1 MNIVVI
7 GRGNVGGGLAAL
19 WRKAGHEVT
28 ALGRG
33 GGDASGADV
42 VVVAVP
48 GPAISTALG
57 QVTGLAG
64 KIAID
69 ATNAF
74 PSRNEAFPSLAEE
87 VKSFTGGAVAKSF
100 NLNFAILYDQIA
112 AQRVP
117 PSSFYVAEGGA
128 RAVTEQLITDA
139 GYDPVLL
146 GGLDKARAVEDL
158 TWLLSAAMK
167 DGAPVFY
174 RFAVPGEV

>member
-33 GGDASGADV
+33 GGDASGAGV

-48 GPAISTALG
+48 GPAISAALG

-74 PSRNEAFPSLAEE
+74 PSRNEAFASLAEE
-87 VKSFTGGAVAKSF
+87 VKFFTGAPVAKSF
-100 NLNFAILYDQIA
+100 NLNFAVLYDQIA

-117 PSSFYVAEGGA
+117 PGSFYVAEDGA
-128 RAVTEQLITDA
+128 REVTEELIRDA
-139 GYDPVLL
+139 GYDPVPL

-158 TWLLSAAMK
+158 ARLLVAAMK

-174 RFAVPGEV
+174 RFAVPGEL

>member
-7 GRGNVGGGLAAL
+7 GRGNVGGGRAAL

-33 GGDASGADV
+33 GSAASGAVV

-48 GPAISTALG
+48 GPAISAALST
-57 QVTGLAG
+57 VPGLAG
-64 KIAID
+64 KTAID
-69 ATNAF
+69 AASAF

-87 VKSFTGGAVAKSF
+87 VKSVTGAPVAKSF
-100 NLNFAILYDQIA
+100 NVNFAVRYDQIA

-117 PSSFYVAEGGA
+117 PGSFYAAGDGA
-128 RAVTEQLITDA
+128 RDVTGELSTDA
-139 GYDPVLL
+139 GYDPVPL
-146 GGLDKARAVEDL
+146 GGLDKARAAEDL
-158 TWLLSAAMK
+158 ARVLIAARK

-174 RFAVPGEV
+174 RSAVPGEL